1 MLKKYMSYLGIV
13 VFASFSFFYTDR
25 AVDIIRRNDPIMKE
39 ILLNKDNYNVSYV
52 NASILE
58 DEMTPGINGIIVD
71 ITESYKN
78 MKKYNNYNENM
89 YVLKE
94 IGPEVSFL
102 KNYDKYI
109 ISGNQNKNQVSLI
122 FKITDLDYIDNIN
135 RILLDKDVVATF
147 FIDGSILDNAT
158 DSIIE
163 IVNNKNEIENLGY
176 DKEYSLDKF
185 FWTNNLIASITKK
198 DPKFC
203 YTDYKV
209 DSILELCSKYN
220 MYTIKP
226 SISVTNYPFM
236 TVKKNL
242 KNGSIISFNLNN
254 ETIKELP
261 SIISYIKQKGY
272 NLVLLS
278 DLLSE
283 KY

>member
-78 MKKYNNYNENM
+78 MKKYNNYNEDM

>member
-203 YTDYKV
+203 
-209 DSILELCSKYN
+209 
-220 MYTIKP
+220 
-226 SISVTNYPFM
+226 
-236 TVKKNL
+236 
-242 KNGSIISFNLNN
+242 
-254 ETIKELP
+254 
-261 SIISYIKQKGY
+261 
-272 NLVLLS
+272 
-278 DLLSE
+278 
-283 KY
+283 